1 MIQGTI
7 KDKNLSFEIVG
18 VKDSEKFG
26 KLLRKMER
34 EGKIKEM
41 SYSKFAAEYLSQESD
56 KNDN

>member
-26 KLLRKMER
+26 KLLKKMER

>member
-1 MIQGTI
+1 MIQGAL
-7 KDKNLSFEIVG
+7 KGKNLSFEIVG

-41 SYSKFAAEYLSQESD
+41 SYIQFAAEYLSQESD